1 VAVTREEVDPSLV
14 EKEKEIY
21 TAQMREEGKPEQM
34 IEKIVEGKVGKF
46 YGEIVL
52 LEQKYVKD
60 TDMTVEDYI
69 KSVIGKL
76 GENMQVKR
84 FARFSIGA

>member
-1 VAVTREEVDPSLV
+1 
-14 EKEKEIY
+14 
-21 TAQMREEGKPEQM
+21 M
-34 IEKIVEGKVGKF
+34 IEKIVEGKISKF

-60 TDMTVEDYI
+60 PDMTIEDYL

-84 FARFSIGA
+84 FARFAIGA